1 MAGTHRY
8 RELSHRLA
16 CKARG
21 YSGRMNH
28 LRKQFP
34 VWGTIVDVDCFSQS
48 VGGAQL
54 DRAMETVIEF
64 CENVDRDFSTYK
76 DGSWVSR
83 LRRGEVAISD
93 CPDDVCAV
101 WDLCAAAKDLTDGA
115 FNPWAVDGGFDP
127 SGLVKGWAADKCADL
142 LVAAGVGHVQVNAA
156 GDLAL
161 RGGWFDSVAGVVKP
175 WSIGVVNPDNRAEIV
190 KVFEIT
196 DGAIATSG
204 TYERGAHI
212 HDPISGLI
220 AIGAKSA
227 TVVGPQGWLCDA
239 MATAVMV
246 GGQDCALWFGQPELA
261 GYQVFAVARHEQSTW
276 SI

>member
-1 MAGTHRY
+1 
-8 RELSHRLA
+8 
-16 CKARG
+16 
-21 YSGRMNH
+21 MNH
-28 LRKQFP
+28 LRQQFP
-34 VWGTIVDVDCFSQS
+34 VWGTIVDVDCYSQS

-64 CENVDRDFSTYK
+64 CEKVDRDFSTYK

-83 LRRGEVAISD
+83 LRRSEVAIID
-93 CPDDVCAV
+93 CPADVRDV
-101 WDLCAAAKDLTDGA
+101 WGLCAAAKDLSDGA
-115 FNPWAVDGGFDP
+115 FDPWAVAGGFDP
-127 SGLVKGWAADKCADL
+127 SGLVKGWAADKCADM
-142 LVAAGVGHVQVNAA
+142 LVAAGVEHVQANAA

-161 RGGWFDSVAGVVKP
+161 RGGWFDSAAGAVKP
-175 WSIGVVNPDNRAEIV
+175 WSIGVVNPDNRSEIV

-212 HDPISGLI
+212 HDPSNGLI

-227 TVVGPQGWLCDA
+227 TVVGAEGWLCDA

-246 GGQDCALWFGQPELA
+246 AGQDSAKWFGQSELA
-261 GYQVFAVARHEQSTW
+261 GYQVFAVNRHEQSGW
-276 SI
+276 NI